1 MEDDSASLISWFSV
15 NKMQA
20 NLEKF
25 QAMAIGNQTHK
36 HNITLNLNGCNISC
50 DDEVK
55 LLEITI
61 DFKLNFNTHI
71 ANTCICKKAARQ
83 LNVLK
88 RIGQHLNKLA
98 KMTIYHSFIMS
109 NLSYCPL
116 TWHFSSERNTN
127 KIEKLQER
135 ALRFICDDNTI

>member
-55 LLEITI
+55 LLEVTI
-61 DFKLNFNTHI
+61 DFKLALQIHV
-71 ANTCICKKAARQ
+71 KK
-83 LNVLK
+83 LHVN
-88 RIGQHLNKLA
+88 
-98 KMTIYHSFIMS
+98 
-109 NLSYCPL
+109 
-116 TWHFSSERNTN
+116 
-127 KIEKLQER
+127 
-135 ALRFICDDNTI
+135 